1 MALNRIPCPECGA
14 GLKSATGFTVG
25 QTVCCPKC
33 ETYFNVEEPAED
45 NEDAEEKE
53 SPKKVKSS
61 TPSNKAKA
69 AGGKKPVKAAAMS
82 DDDDDDRED
91 DEEDEDDKPKKKKK
105 KKKRRDDDDD
115 DEEERSYKNSPL
127 RYAILGILII
137 VMLVGAFFLY
147 KKYQKEH
154 GDDTASTKPSEENS
168 TPSRGPAI
176 PAGGGRPNAKFVPID
191 ANKNGPQISKG
202 GFPKGKSNDSLIP
215 GGILGSNPLTP
226 AEKTKFT
233 QQLRTQL
240 IGTWKADLGDGVTA
254 QLMYTADGKVTETVT
269 TPKGTQ
275 TTMGTWTA
283 KDVVRRDTLPLT
295 LVWSG
300 TAGTTDVKLVFE
312 DDELQ
317 HPVLGQGV
325 IGIFRKG

>member
-14 GLKSATGFTVG
+14 GLKSASGFTVG

-53 SPKKVKSS
+53 SPKKVKST

-91 DEEDEDDKPKKKKK
+91 DEDYKPKKKKK
-105 KKKRRDDDDD
+105 KKKHRDDDDD
-115 DEEERSYKNSPL
+115 DDEERSYKNSPL
-127 RYAILGILII
+127 RYAILGILVI

-154 GDDTASTKPSEENS
+154 SDDTASTKTSEENS

-176 PAGGGRPNAKFVPID
+176 PAGGGGPNAKFVPAG
-191 ANKNGPQISKG
+191 ANKNRPQSPKG
-202 GFPKGKSNDSLIP
+202 GGVLPQGKSNDSLIP

-226 AEKTKFT
+226 AEKTKYT
-233 QQLRTQL
+233 QQLKTQL

-254 QLMYTADGKVTETVT
+254 KLEYISDGRVMETVT
-269 TPKGTQ
+269 TPKGATV
-275 TTMGTWTA
+275 TMGNWTA
-283 KDVVRRDTLPLT
+283 TDVANRNTLLVSV
-295 LVWSG
+295 VWSG
-300 TAGTTDVKLVFE
+300 VAGKNKPIQLVFE

-325 IGIFRKG
+325 IGIFRKA

>member
-1 MALNRIPCPECGA
+1 MALNRIPCPECSA

-33 ETYFNVEEPAED
+33 DTYFNVEEPAED
-45 NEDAEEKE
+45 KEDVEEKE

-61 TPSNKAKA
+61 TTSNKAKTA
-69 AGGKKPVKAAAMS
+69 AGKKPVKAAAMS
-82 DDDDDDRED
+82 DEDDDDRED
-91 DEEDEDDKPKKKKK
+91 DEEDYKPKKKKN

-115 DEEERSYKNSPL
+115 DDEERSYKNSPL
-127 RYAILGILII
+127 RYAILGILLI

-154 GDDTASTKPSEENS
+154 SDDTASTKSTEENS
-168 TPSRGPAI
+168 TPTRGPVI
-176 PAGGGRPNAKFVPID
+176 PAGGGGPNAKFIPLG
-191 ANKNGPQISKG
+191 ANKNRPQFPNG
-202 GFPKGKSNDSLIP
+202 GGAFPKGKSNDSLIP
-215 GGILGSNPLTP
+215 EGILSSNPLTP
-226 AEKTKFT
+226 AEKTKFN

-254 QLMYTADGKVTETVT
+254 QLVYTADGKVTETVT
-269 TPKGTQ
+269 TSKGTQ
-275 TTMGTWTA
+275 TTTGTWTA
-283 KDVVRRDTLPLT
+283 KDVVKRETLPLT

-300 TAGTTDVKLVFE
+300 TSGTTEVKLVFE

-317 HPVLGQGV
+317 HPVLGQGA
-325 IGIFRKG
+325 IGIFRKA